1 MRHNDLPHLD
11 LNLSE
16 EFSELSEVESTE
28 IIDDGVK
35 IDVGASSLYF
45 YHPGGPQSQLESLP
59 EGIDRIFITVEKGL
73 LEFNGQTNQYYTS
86 SEADSFEEVVE
97 IVITRQ
103 IEGEDIEID
112 EALEK
117 LNDSGYLAGFTPQ
130 AVTEILAGWAI
141 SPSDEAVLDIATGTG
156 SLLKQAAK
164 ENEEAEL
171 VGIEINPVIAKLA
184 QARLKDISN
193 AKILNTDFFDWNQLG
208 QRELDK
214 KGESRKFD
222 AVIGNPP
229 VGRMHHLIPEKR
241 EELLDKYPS
250 IGPTAAAGFVAK
262 AAAHLKEGG
271 RGAFVL
277 PKSALKNDLL
287 QHLTESCS
295 IHRIVELP
303 IGTFNYAR
311 APELVLLTFVKEES
325 AREERATGIARF
337 NRPELPKNARGLFE
351 QPLEE
356 IVQNRHNPYNAEIVR
371 ASHSDLEGG
380 NVMRILSNPP
390 IYDIVTSE
398 QFPRL
403 GDLPGVTVG
412 TGIQTGDNDFFYF
425 GVEEKDES
433 DIDERFFRP
442 LIKNPR
448 DDIQSITEDQID
460 QYVLDLQFYVEEQE
474 KKGVKLTEENIIE
487 QLETDGHNGLADYIR
502 DASVNPRKRGPY
514 FLPQYRG
521 KIDSVDLVI
530 PEFFDTPRCYSVE
543 VEDAMFDN
551 TMIGVHVEDDQMADA
566 LSRLL
571 NTPLYKEFFQTFAG
585 TMNLDWYRM
594 NIGQAKDIPII
605 EKALIEDMFDRMD
618 PFFPPDYDN
627 DLVNLNQ
634 LLIESCESDEERQA
648 LRRYLASR
656 DNYAWSWF
664 MTLPEFEEFQELLES
679 DKEGAREFIVDRF
692 DQELLDQARNTF
704 ENIGFFEERRE
715 LLNDLLMEFEKGHYR
730 GFLAG
735 IILQFEGVLADLVEE
750 AGGEIIEEDHGTKF
764 KMPGKGRS
772 QTKNLGK
779 LISHFFDGAFSTFLD
794 ETVRQR
800 RNQIAHGDVIENSRE
815 LSIHFF
821 ISFYALCNA
830 ILNEYVRLAEQDQ
843 PQGPA

>member
-1 MRHNDLPHLD
+1 ML
-11 LNLSE
+11 
-16 EFSELSEVESTE
+16 EVESTE
-28 IIDDGVK
+28 SLEDGVR
-35 IDVGASSLYF
+35 IEANGSYLYF

-59 EGIDRIFITVEKGL
+59 EDIDRVFITVERGF
-73 LEFNGQTNQYYTS
+73 LEFADQRNLYYTS

-97 IVITRQ
+97 MLITQ
-103 IEGEDIEID
+103 EIEGEDIEID

-117 LNDSGYLAGFTPQ
+117 LIDSGYLAGFTPQ
-130 AVTEILAGWAI
+130 SVTDILAGWAI
-141 SPSDEAVLDIATGTG
+141 SSSDESVLDIATGTG

-164 ENEEAEL
+164 ESEEAEL
-171 VGIEINPVIAKLA
+171 VGVEINPVIAKLA
-184 QARLKDISN
+184 QTRLKGISN
-193 AKILNTDFFDWNQLG
+193 AEILNTDFFDWNQLG
-208 QRELDK
+208 QQELGEKD
-214 KGESRKFD
+214 ESRKFD
-222 AVIGNPP
+222 AVVGNPP
-229 VGRMHHLIPEKR
+229 VGRMHHIIPEKR
-241 EELLDKYPS
+241 DELRDRYPD
-250 IGPTAAAGFVAK
+250 IGSTAAAGFVAK
-262 AAAHLKEGG
+262 AAEHLKEGG

-277 PKSALKNDLL
+277 PKSVLRKGLL

-295 IHRIVELP
+295 IHRIVEMP

-311 APELVLLTFVKEES
+311 APELVLLTFIKEERS
-325 AREERATGIARF
+325 PEERETGIARF
-337 NRPELPKNARGLFE
+337 NKPELPENARGLFE
-351 QPLEE
+351 QPLKE
-356 IVQNRHNPYNAEIVR
+356 VVRSRYNPYDAEIVR
-371 ASHSDLEGG
+371 ASHADLKGK

-412 TGIQTGDNDFFYF
+412 SGVQTGNNDLFYF
-425 GVEEKDES
+425 SVDEKEDSKIE
-433 DIDERFFRP
+433 DRFFRP

-448 DDIQSITEDQID
+448 DDVQSITEDKID
-460 QYVLDLQFYVEEQE
+460 RYILDLQSYVEERGE
-474 KKGVKLTEENIIE
+474 KGVEVTEENIIKH
-487 QLETDGHNGLADYIR
+487 LEDDGYSGLADYLR
-502 DASVNPRKRGPY
+502 DVPVNPRKRGPY
-514 FLPQYRG
+514 FLPEYRG

-551 TMIGVHVEDDQMADA
+551 TMIGVQVENDQMTDA
-566 LSRLL
+566 ISRLL
-571 NTPLYKEFFQTFAG
+571 NTPLYREFFQTFAG

-605 EKALIEDMFDRMD
+605 KKALTEDVFDRMD
-618 PFFPPDYDN
+618 PFFPPDGDN
-627 DLVNLNQ
+627 DLVSLNQ
-634 LLIESCESDEERQA
+634 LLIESCESDEGRQA
-648 LRRYLASR
+648 LRQYLASR

-679 DKEGAREFIVDRF
+679 DKEEAREFVVNRF
-692 DQELLDQARNTF
+692 DQELLDQARSTF
-704 ENIGFFEERRE
+704 ENIEFFEERRE
-715 LLNDLLMEFEKGHYR
+715 LLNDLLMEFEEGHYR

-735 IILQFEGVLADLVEE
+735 IVLQFEGVLADLVEE
-750 AGGEIIEEDHGTKF
+750 AGGEIIEEDHETKF

-772 QTKNLGK
+772 QTKNLGS
-779 LISHFFDGAFSTFLD
+779 LISHFFDGVFSTFLD

-830 ILNEYVRLAEQDQ
+830 SLNEYVRLAEQDQ
-843 PQGPA
+843 PAAA